1 MGHKKT
7 THITIQ
13 EIYLVKAD
21 WERTF
26 FASIRRDQDSKGD
39 LIIYGKV
46 TVLEGNIVA
55 LGCSEE
61 DLGSKLDIICKLKL
75 DYGLHN
81 TAAVVVKISNVL
93 FFMN

>member
-7 THITIQ
+7 PHLIIQ
-13 EIYLVKAD
+13 EIYLIKAD

-46 TVLEGNIVA
+46 TVLEGYIVA
-55 LGCSEE
+55 SGCSEE
-61 DLGSKLDIICKLKL
+61 DLGSKLDVICKLKL
-75 DYGLHN
+75 DFGIHTQPEKTCTIQN
-81 TAAVVVKISNVL
+81 KKISLN
-93 FFMN
+93 